1 MKIKKLVEK
10 LSEAYSQLVAANN
23 DFVNKK
29 SGAEN
34 FDLLIEARGHIAS
47 QIEEVANSLIKETK
61 HKFIGHSFSC
71 NSISE
76 VMLALPVLDPEMH
89 EHCQK
94 VKENLKKLIESDKKV
109 EELVAKQRDDCR
121 AEIAKIRKGSKSI
134 RGYRQ
139 GNSSASAFI
148 DKTK

>member
-1 MKIKKLVEK
+1 MKVKKLVEK

-23 DFVNKK
+23 NFVAKN
-29 SGAEN
+29 SGAED
-34 FDLLIEARGHIAS
+34 FDQLIEVREQISA
-47 QIEEVANSLIKETK
+47 QIEEIAGNLIKETR
-61 HKFIGHSFSC
+61 HKYIGHSFSC

-76 VMLALPVLDPEMH
+76 VMLALPILDPEMQ
-89 EHCQK
+89 EYCQE
-94 VKENLKKLIESDKKV
+94 VKQSLKRLIESDKKV